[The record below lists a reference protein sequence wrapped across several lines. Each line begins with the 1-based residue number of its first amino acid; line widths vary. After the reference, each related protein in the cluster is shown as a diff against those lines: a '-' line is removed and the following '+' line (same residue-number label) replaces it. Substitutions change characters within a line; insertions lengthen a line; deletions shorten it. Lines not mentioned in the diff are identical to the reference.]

1 MEEISQDTIGRCR
14 DGDMQA
20 FSMVVERYQKPI
32 YSFVYRMLQRSA
44 FPGAAED
51 VVQEVFLKV
60 YRKIDTFDVERGS
73 KFSTWLFAIARN
85 HCVSLLR
92 KNGHERN
99 HADLNDGKFATIPD
113 SRSPNPRDIAGESE
127 LREQIAMAVAEL
139 PEKVRSPFV
148 LKHYEGLSYDEI
160 AAVMKC
166 SAGTVKSRVSR
177 AKERLLLQ
185 LKDYV

>member
-1 MEEISQDTIGRCR
+1 
-14 DGDMQA
+14 MQA
-20 FSMVVERYQKPI
+20 FSTVVERYEKPI

-60 YRKIDTFDVERGS
+60 YRKIDTFDLERGS

-85 HCVSLLR
+85 HCVSLFR
-92 KNGHERN
+92 KNGPESNR
-99 HADLNDGKFATIPD
+99 ADLDDGQFAAIPD
-113 SRSPNPRDIAGESE
+113 PRSPNPRDVAGESE
-127 LREQIAMAVAEL
+127 IRQRIATAVAEL

-160 AAVMKC
+160 AAVMGC

-177 AKERLLLQ
+177 AKEKLLHQ
-185 LKDYV
+185 LKDHL